1 MSIDVTHDMSI
12 DVTHDMS
19 IDVVHDMRYELSIV
33 NYQQKTKLK

>member
-1 MSIDVTHDMSI
+1 MSI

-33 NYQQKTKLK
+33 NYHKKTKLK

>member
-1 MSIDVTHDMSI
+1 MSI